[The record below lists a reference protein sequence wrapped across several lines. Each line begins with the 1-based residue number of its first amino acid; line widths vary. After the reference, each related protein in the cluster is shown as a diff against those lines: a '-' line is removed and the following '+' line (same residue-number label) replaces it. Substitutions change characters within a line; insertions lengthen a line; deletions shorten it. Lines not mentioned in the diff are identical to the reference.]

1 MAAQV
6 FSIIAFFFLL
16 CGALN
21 LFFYMMAVYP
31 QYLLAVMIFVTLFA
45 GYYDYTLLKNKNKT
59 TSFK

>member
-16 CGALN
+16 CGSLN

-31 QYLLAVMIFVTLFA
+31 QYLLIAMIFVILFA
-45 GYYDYTLLKNKNKT
+45 GYYDYSILKNKNKMK
-59 TSFK
+59 SFK